1 MFAKVN
7 SVAIVGLD
15 CAPVEVE
22 VDILGGMPNV
32 TTVGLPDAAV
42 KESKERVRSAIKN
55 SGLDF
60 PRGRLT
66 INLAPADIKKEGP
79 AYDLPIAVGIFLASS
94 QIKFEIQDS
103 LFIGELALDGRLR
116 HTNGILPMVIFAK
129 QQGIKNLYIPKV
141 NIKEANLVKG
151 LKIFPIENFNQ
162 LIRHLTKEEEII
174 PFYSKGIKDF
184 SIEKIEYD
192 VDMAYIKGQEFIKRA
207 LEIAAAGGHNV
218 LMKGPPGSGKTLL
231 AMAIPSILPLLT
243 PDEALETTKIYSIIG
258 LLPSNQPLIFKRP
271 FRNPHH
277 SSSVAALVGGGQF
290 PKPGE
295 ISLAHRGILFLDELP
310 EFPRSVL
317 ESLRQPVED
326 GIVTIS
332 RAQGTLTFPS
342 NFILIASQNPCPCG
356 YLNDPKKNCTCSSI
370 QIDRYQKRVS
380 GPFLDRIDLHLEVP
394 QVEFKEL
401 TSEKVAESSEEI
413 RKRVQKA
420 RAIQLKRFKKHKMI
434 TNSEMKNKEIKEFC
448 KVDEESLE
456 LLRLAIDR
464 MHLSTRSFYRIF
476 KIARTIADLAELES
490 IQKNHIAEAL
500 QYRGQ
505 T

>member
-7 SVAIVGLD
+7 SVAIIGLD
-15 CAPVEVE
+15 CVPIEVE
-22 VDILGGMPNV
+22 VDILGGMPNI

-55 SGLDF
+55 SGLSF
-60 PRGRLT
+60 PRGHLT

-79 AYDLPIAVGIFLASS
+79 SYDLPIAVGIFLASNE
-94 QIKFEIQDS
+94 IKFEIESS

-116 HTNGILPMVIFAK
+116 HTNGILPMAIFAK
-129 QQGIKNLYIPKV
+129 QHGIKNLFIPRI

-151 LKIFPIENFNQ
+151 LTIFPIEDFNQ
-162 LIRHLTKEEEII
+162 LVRHLTKEEEII
-174 PFYSKGIKDF
+174 PFYSEGIEDFSSKGI
-184 SIEKIEYD
+184 EYE
-192 VDMAYIKGQEFIKRA
+192 VDMAYIKGQDFVKRA

-231 AMAIPSILPLLT
+231 SMAMPSILPLLT
-243 PDEALETTKIYSIIG
+243 PREALEVTKIYSIIG

-271 FRNPHH
+271 FRSPHH
-277 SSSVAALVGGGQF
+277 SSSAAALVGGGQF

-310 EFPRSVL
+310 EFPRNVL
-317 ESLRQPVED
+317 ESLRQPLED
-326 GIVTIS
+326 GVVTIS
-332 RAQGTLTFPS
+332 RAQGTLSFPS

-356 YLNDPKKNCTCSSI
+356 YQNDPKKNCTCSSI
-370 QIDRYQKRVS
+370 QIERYQKKVS

-401 TSEKVAESSEEI
+401 TSEKVAESSEVI

-420 RAIQLKRFKKHKMI
+420 REIQLQRFKKCKI
-434 TNSEMKNKEIKEFC
+434 FTNAEMKNKEVKDFC
-448 KVDEESLE
+448 KIDEESLE
-456 LLRLAIDR
+456 ILRLAVER
-464 MHLSTRSFYRIF
+464 MHLSTRSFYRLF
-476 KIARTIADLAELES
+476 KIARTIADLSLSEN
-490 IQKNHIAEAL
+490 IQKNHITEAL
-500 QYRGQ
+500 QYRGKS
-505 T
+505 

>member
-7 SVAIVGLD
+7 SVAIIGLD
-15 CAPVEVE
+15 CVPVEVE
-22 VDILGGMPNV
+22 VDILGGLPNI

-55 SGLDF
+55 SGLEF

-79 AYDLPIAVGIFLASS
+79 AYDLPIAVGIFLASNE
-94 QIKFEIQDS
+94 IEFEINNS

-116 HTNGILPMVIFAK
+116 HTNGILPMAIFAK
-129 QQGIKNLYIPKV
+129 QQGIKNLFIPKI

-151 LKIFPIENFNQ
+151 LNIFPIKDFNQ
-162 LIRHLTKEEEII
+162 LVRHLTKEEEMI
-174 PFYSKGIKDF
+174 PLISEGAGDF
-184 SIEKIEYD
+184 SLEKIEYE
-192 VDMAYIKGQEFIKRA
+192 VDMAYIKGQEFVKRA
-207 LEIAAAGGHNV
+207 LEISAAGGHNV

-231 AMAIPSILPLLT
+231 SMAMPSILPLLAQK
-243 PDEALETTKIYSIIG
+243 EALEVTKIYSIVG
-258 LLPSNQPLIFKRP
+258 LLPSDQPLIFKRP
-271 FRNPHH
+271 FRSPHH
-277 SSSVAALVGGGQF
+277 SSSAVALVGGGQF

-310 EFPRSVL
+310 EFPRNVL
-317 ESLRQPVED
+317 ESLRQPLED

-356 YLNDPKKNCTCSSI
+356 YQNDPKKNCTCSPI
-370 QIDRYQKRVS
+370 QIERYQKKIS

-401 TSEKVAESSEEI
+401 TSEKVAESSDEI

-420 RAIQLKRFKKHKMI
+420 RDIQSQRFKKHKI
-434 TNSEMKNKEIKEFC
+434 FTNSEMRNKEVKEFC
-448 KVDEESLE
+448 KIDEESLE
-456 LLRLAIDR
+456 LLRLAIER

-476 KIARTIADLAELES
+476 KIARTIADLAESKS

-500 QYRGQ
+500 QYRGK
-505 T
+505 

>member
-7 SVAIVGLD
+7 SVAVVGLD
-15 CAPVEVE
+15 CVPVEVE

-32 TTVGLPDAAV
+32 TTVGLPDVAV

-79 AYDLPIAVGIFLASS
+79 AYDLPIAVGIFLA
-94 QIKFEIQDS
+94 QNEIQFDVENS

-129 QQGIKNLYIPKV
+129 QQGIKNLFIPEI
-141 NIKEANLVKG
+141 NIKEANLIKG
-151 LKIFPIENFNQ
+151 LKIFPIKDFNQ
-162 LIRHLTKEEEII
+162 LIRHLTKEEEIV
-174 PFYSKGIKDF
+174 PFYSEGVKDF
-184 SIEKIEYD
+184 SLEKIEFET
-192 VDMAYIKGQEFIKRA
+192 DMAYIKGQEFVKRA
-207 LEIAAAGGHNV
+207 LEIAATGGHNV

-231 AMAIPSILPLLT
+231 AMAMPSILPLLT
-243 PDEALETTKIYSIIG
+243 PEEALEVTKIYSIVG

-277 SSSVAALVGGGQF
+277 SSSSVALVGGGQF

-310 EFPRSVL
+310 EFPRNVL
-317 ESLRQPVED
+317 ESLRQPIED
-326 GIVTIS
+326 RTVVIS
-332 RAQGTLTFPS
+332 RAQGTLKFPS
-342 NFILIASQNPCPCG
+342 NFILITSQNPCPCG
-356 YLNDPKKNCTCSSI
+356 YQNDPKKNCICSPL
-370 QIDRYQKRVS
+370 QIERYQKKVS
-380 GPFLDRIDLHLEVP
+380 GPFLDRMDLYLEVP

-413 RKRVQKA
+413 RKRVQKG
-420 RAIQLKRFKKHKMI
+420 RKIQLRRFKKHKII

-448 KVDEESLE
+448 KVDEDSLE
-456 LLRLAIDR
+456 LLRLAIER

-476 KIARTIADLAELES
+476 KIARTIADLAESEN

-500 QYRGQ
+500 QYRGA
-505 T
+505 